1 MMNKT
6 QQLLKKGRQEINRAQ
21 KKRSLARFYNV
32 NSMCGNDWAIFRI
45 IIGARMTGKSYSVT
59 ERMCKLKKKLGDN
72 CKCYWLRIS
81 DLSTKQLLSNKASKL
96 VDADLVRK
104 YQLELTTKG
113 NVVYNHGKTFAE
125 VYPLS
130 SFGKMKGIAFFDKD
144 FKGKYFIALDEFQLE
159 IGERRTSFDIL
170 YNFVGFIENIA
181 RTTKNN
187 IELWLLGNNL
197 QEASEILKA
206 FDFIPQ
212 EYGRYYLKRKRC
224 IIDYIEPS
232 EDYLKDRKGSIADIL
247 GGSEMSNFTNEIEK
261 DFRLI
266 SKEKL
271 IKPQAIIKFGKNKDS
286 WYTLWNSNLIKRYN
300 GQNCPNVIAMRPYIS
315 QLFSMERRQNI
326 IDMYDMEAFKY
337 ATLVDKTYFESD
349 LKKIRTTK

>member
-1 MMNKT
+1 MNKT
-6 QQLLKKGRQEINRAQ
+6 QQLLKKGRQEIARAQ
-21 KKRSLARFYNV
+21 KKKSLARFYNL
-32 NSMCGNDWAIFRI
+32 NSMCGNDWSIFRI

-59 ERMCKLKKKLGDN
+59 ERMCNLKKKLGDN

-81 DLSTKQLLSNKASKL
+81 DLSTKQLLSNKAAKL
-96 VDADLVRK
+96 VDPDLQRK

-113 NVVYNHGKTFAE
+113 NVVFNHGKTFCE

-130 SFGKMKGIAFFDKD
+130 SFGKMKGIGFFDCE
-144 FKGKYFIALDEFQLE
+144 FKGKYFIVLDEFQLE
-159 IGERRTSFDIL
+159 QGERRTSFDIL
-170 YNFVGFIENIA
+170 YNFIGFVENIA

-187 IELWLLGNNL
+187 IEVWLLGNNL

-206 FDFIPQ
+206 FNFIP
-212 EYGRYYLKRKRC
+212 ETYGRYYLKRKRC
-224 IIDYIEPS
+224 IIDYLEPT
-232 EDYLKDRKGSIADIL
+232 EEYLKDRKGSIADIL

-349 LKKIRTTK
+349 LKKIRTQK

>member
-1 MMNKT
+1 MNKT
-6 QQLLKKGRQEINRAQ
+6 QRLLKNGRQELNRAQ

-59 ERMCKLKKKLGDN
+59 ERMCNLKKKLKDN

-81 DLSTKQLLSNKASKL
+81 DLSTKQLLSNKADKL
-96 VDADLVRK
+96 VDADLKRR

-113 NVVYNHGKTFAE
+113 NVVYDHGKTFAE

-130 SFGKMKGIAFFDKD
+130 SFGKMKGVAFFDKD
-144 FKGKYFIALDEFQLE
+144 YTGKYFIVLDEFQLE
-159 IGERRTSFDIL
+159 VGERRTSFDIL
-170 YNFVGFIENIA
+170 YNFIGFIENIA

-187 IELWLLGNNL
+187 IEVWLLGNNL

-206 FDFIPQ
+206 FSFIP
-212 EYGRYYLKRKRC
+212 ETYGRYYLKRKRC
-224 IIDYIEPS
+224 IV
-232 EDYLKDRKGSIADIL
+232 DYLQPTEEYLNDRKGSIADIL

-300 GQNCPNVIAMRPYIS
+300 GQNCTNVIAMRPYIS

>member
-1 MMNKT
+1 MNKT
-6 QQLLKKGRQEINRAQ
+6 QKLFKNGRQEINRAQ

-32 NSMCGNDWAIFRI
+32 NSMCGNDWSIFRI

-59 ERMCKLKKKLGDN
+59 ERMCNLKRKLGDG

-113 NVVYNHGKTFAE
+113 NVVYNHGKTFCE

-130 SFGKMKGIAFFDKD
+130 SFGKVKGIAFFDKD
-144 FKGKYFIALDEFQLE
+144 YTGKYFLVLDEFQLE

-170 YNFVGFIENIA
+170 YNFIGFVENIV
-181 RTTKNN
+181 RTTKSN
-187 IELWLLGNNL
+187 IEVWLLGNNL
-197 QEASEILKA
+197 QEVSEILKA

-212 EYGRYYLKRKRC
+212 EYGRYYLKRKKC
-224 IIDYIEPS
+224 IIDYIEAT
-232 EDYLKDRKGSIADIL
+232 EEYLKDRKGSIADIL

>member
-1 MMNKT
+1 MNRIR
-6 QQLLKKGRQEINRAQ
+6 KKLNEIARAQ
-21 KKRSLARFYNV
+21 KKRSLARFYNI
-32 NSMCGNDWAIFRI
+32 NSICGNDWAIFRI
-45 IIGARMTGKSYSVT
+45 LIGARMTGKSYSIT
-59 ERMCKLKKKLGDN
+59 DRMCKLKQKLGKD

-113 NVVYNHGKTFAE
+113 NVVFNRGKTFCE

-130 SFGKMKGIAFFDKD
+130 SFGKMKGVAFFDKD
-144 FKGKYFIALDEFQLE
+144 YKGKYFIVLDEFQLE

-170 YNFVGFIENIA
+170 YNFIGFVENIA

-187 IELWLLGNNL
+187 IEVWLLGNNL

-212 EYGRYYLKRKRC
+212 EYGRFYLKRKRC
-224 IIDYIEPS
+224 VIDYIEPTD
-232 EDYLKDRKGSIADIL
+232 DYIKDRKGSIADIL

-266 SKEKL
+266 YKGKLEK
-271 IKPQAIIKFGKNKDS
+271 PNAIIKFSKDKSS
-286 WYTLWNSNLIKRYN
+286 WFTAWDNNIIKRWN
-300 GQNCPNVIAMRPYIS
+300 GQTCTNVIAMRPYIS
-315 QLFSMERRQNI
+315 NFFSVELRQKV
-326 IDMYDMEAFKY
+326 IDSYDLESFRY
-337 ATLVDKTYFESD
+337 ATLVDKTYFESE
-349 LKKIRTTK
+349 LKKIRNK

>member
-1 MMNKT
+1 MNKT
-6 QQLLKKGRQEINRAQ
+6 QQLLKKGRQEIARAQ
-21 KKRSLARFYNV
+21 KKRSLARFVNL
-32 NSMCGNDWAIFRI
+32 NSMLGNDWALIYG
-45 IIGARMTGKSYSVT
+45 IIGGRMSGKSYSVCDRT
-59 ERMCKLKKKLGDN
+59 CNLKKRLGDG

-81 DLSTKQLLSNKASKL
+81 DLSTKQLLSNKADKL
-96 VDADLVRK
+96 VDPDLKRK

-113 NVVYNHGKTFAE
+113 NVVYDHGKTFAE

-130 SFGKMKGIAFFDKD
+130 SFGKMKGVAFFDKD
-144 FKGKYFIALDEFQLE
+144 YEGKYFIVLDEFQLE
-159 IGERRTSFDIL
+159 IGEKRTSFDIL
-170 YNFVGFIENIA
+170 YNFIGFIENIA

-187 IELWLLGNNL
+187 IEVWLLGNNL

-206 FDFIPQ
+206 FSFIP
-212 EYGRYYLKRKRC
+212 ETYGRYYLKRKRC

-232 EDYLKDRKGSIADIL
+232 EEYLKDRKGSIADIL

-300 GQNCPNVIAMRPYIS
+300 GQNCTNVIAMRPYIS

-326 IDMYDMEAFKY
+326 IDMYDLEAFKY

>member
-1 MMNKT
+1 MNKT

-45 IIGARMTGKSYSVT
+45 IIGARMTGKSYSVCD
-59 ERMCKLKKKLGDN
+59 RMCSLKRKLGDN

-113 NVVYNHGKTFAE
+113 NVVFNHGKTFCE

-130 SFGKMKGIAFFDKD
+130 SFGKMKGVAFFDKD
-144 FKGKYFIALDEFQLE
+144 FTGKYFIVLDEFQLE
-159 IGERRTSFDIL
+159 VGERRTSFDIL
-170 YNFVGFIENIA
+170 YNFIGFVENIA

-187 IELWLLGNNL
+187 IEVWLLGNNL

-206 FDFIPQ
+206 FSFIP
-212 EYGRYYLKRKRC
+212 ETYGRYYLKRKRC
-224 IIDYIEPS
+224 IIDYLAPTE
-232 EDYLKDRKGSIADIL
+232 EYLKDRKGSIADIL
-247 GGSEMSNFTNEIEK
+247 GGNEMSNFTNEIEK

-271 IKPQAIIKFGKNKDS
+271 IKPQAIIKFGKNRDS

-300 GQNCPNVIAMRPYIS
+300 GQNCSNVIAMRPYIS
-315 QLFSMERRQNI
+315 QLFSIERRQNI
-326 IDMYDMEAFKY
+326 IDMYDMEAFRY

>member
-1 MMNKT
+1 MNKT
-6 QQLLKKGRQEINRAQ
+6 QQLLKNGRQEINRAQ

-32 NSMCGNDWAIFRI
+32 NAMCGNDCSIFRI

-59 ERMCKLKKKLGDN
+59 ERMCNLKKKLRDG

-81 DLSTKQLLSNKASKL
+81 DLSTKQLLSNKAAKL
-96 VDADLVRK
+96 VDPDLSRK

-113 NVVYNHGKTFAE
+113 NVVYDHGRTFCE

-130 SFGKMKGIAFFDKD
+130 SFGKMKGLAFFDKD
-144 FKGKYFIALDEFQLE
+144 YEGKYFIVLDEFQLE
-159 IGERRTSFDIL
+159 VGERRTSFDIL
-170 YNFVGFIENIA
+170 YNFIGFIENIA

-187 IELWLLGNNL
+187 IEVWLLGNNL

-206 FDFIPQ
+206 FNFIP
-212 EYGRYYLKRKRC
+212 ETYGRYYLKRKRC
-224 IIDYIEPS
+224 IVDYLEPT
-232 EDYLKDRKGSIADIL
+232 EEYLKDRKGSIADIL

-300 GQNCPNVIAMRPYIS
+300 GQNCTNVIAMRPYIS

-337 ATLVDKTYFESD
+337 ATLVDKTCFESD
-349 LKKIRTTK
+349 LKKVRTTK

>member
-1 MMNKT
+1 MGKESRKALN
-6 QQLLKKGRQEINRAQ
+6 QIARAQ

-32 NSMCGNDWAIFRI
+32 NSMCGNDWSIFRI

-59 ERMCKLKKKLGDN
+59 ERMCNLKKKLGDN
-72 CKCYWLRIS
+72 CKAYWLRIS
-81 DLSTKQLLSNKASKL
+81 DLSTKQLLSNKAAKL
-96 VDADLVRK
+96 VDPDLSRK
-104 YQLELTTKG
+104 YQLELSTKG
-113 NVVYNHGKTFAE
+113 NVVYDHGKTFCE
-125 VYPLS
+125 VYPLA
-130 SFGKMKGIAFFDKD
+130 SFGKLKGLGFFDKD
-144 FKGKYFIALDEFQLE
+144 FTGKYFIVLDEFQLE
-159 IGERRTSFDIL
+159 QGERRTSFEIL
-170 YNFVGFIENIA
+170 YNFIGMLENIA

-187 IELWLLGNNL
+187 IEVWLLGNNL

-212 EYGRYYLKRKRC
+212 EYGRYYLRRKRC

-232 EDYLKDRKGSIADIL
+232 DDYLKDRKGSIADLL

-286 WYTLWNSNLIKRYN
+286 WYTLWSNNIIKRYN

>member
-1 MMNKT
+1 
-6 QQLLKKGRQEINRAQ
+6 
-21 KKRSLARFYNV
+21 
-32 NSMCGNDWAIFRI
+32 MCGNDWSIFRI

-59 ERMCKLKKKLGDN
+59 ERMCQLKKKLKDQ

-81 DLSTKQLLSNKASKL
+81 DLSTKQLLANKASKL
-96 VDADLVRK
+96 VDPDLQRK
-104 YQLELTTKG
+104 YQLELSTKG
-113 NVVYNHGKTFAE
+113 NVVYDHGKSFCE

-144 FKGKYFIALDEFQLE
+144 FQGKYFLVLDEFQLE

-170 YNFVGFIENIA
+170 YNFIGFVENIA

-187 IELWLLGNNL
+187 IEVWLLGNNL

-206 FDFIPQ
+206 FNFIPQ

-232 EDYLKDRKGSIADIL
+232 EEYLNDRKGSIADIL

-271 IKPQAIIKFGKNKDS
+271 IKPQAIIKFGKNRDS
-286 WYTLWNSNLIKRYN
+286 WYTLWSGNIIKRYN
-300 GQNCPNVIAMRPYIS
+300 GQTCPNVIAMRPYIS

-337 ATLVDKTYFESD
+337 ATLVDKTYFESE
-349 LKKIRTTK
+349 LKKIRTQK

>member
-1 MMNKT
+1 MSKESRKALN
-6 QQLLKKGRQEINRAQ
+6 QIARAQ

-32 NSMCGNDWAIFRI
+32 NSMCGNDWSIFRI

-59 ERMCKLKKKLGDN
+59 ERMCNLKKKLGDN

-104 YQLELTTKG
+104 YQLELSTKG
-113 NVVYNHGKTFAE
+113 NVVYDHGRTFCE

-130 SFGKMKGIAFFDKD
+130 SFGKMKGVAFFDKD
-144 FKGKYFIALDEFQLE
+144 FKGKYFIVLDEFQLE
-159 IGERRTSFDIL
+159 QGERRTSFDIL
-170 YNFVGFIENIA
+170 YNFIGFIENIA
-181 RTTKNN
+181 RTTKSN

-206 FDFIPQ
+206 FNFIPQ
-212 EYGRYYLKRKRC
+212 EYGRYYLRRKRC

-232 EDYLKDRKGSIADIL
+232 EDYLKDRKGSIADLL

-286 WYTLWNSNLIKRYN
+286 WYTLWSNNIIKRYN
-300 GQNCPNVIAMRPYIS
+300 GQTCQNVIAMRPYIS

-326 IDMYDMEAFKY
+326 IDMYDLEAFKY

-349 LKKIRTTK
+349 LKKIRTQK

>member
-1 MMNKT
+1 MGKNTRKALA
-6 QQLLKKGRQEINRAQ
+6 QIARAQ

-59 ERMCKLKKKLGDN
+59 ERMCNLKKKLGDN

-81 DLSTKQLLSNKASKL
+81 DLSTKQLLANKASKL

-113 NVVYNHGKTFAE
+113 NVVYDHGKTFCE

-130 SFGKMKGIAFFDKD
+130 SFGKMKGIAFYDKD
-144 FKGKYFIALDEFQLE
+144 FQGKYFLVLDEFQLE

-170 YNFVGFIENIA
+170 YNFIGFVENIA
-181 RTTKNN
+181 RTTKSN

-206 FDFIPQ
+206 FNFIPQ
-212 EYGRYYLKRKRC
+212 EYGRYFLRRKRC
-224 IIDYIEPS
+224 IIDYIEPT
-232 EDYLKDRKGSIADIL
+232 EEYLNDRKGSIADLL

-261 DFRLI
+261 DLRLI

-286 WYTLWNSNLIKRYN
+286 WYTLWSNNIIKRYN
-300 GQNCPNVIAMRPYIS
+300 GQTCPNVIAMRPYIS

-349 LKKIRTTK
+349 LKKIRLTK

>member
-1 MMNKT
+1 MNKT

>member
-1 MMNKT
+1 MSKESRKALN
-6 QQLLKKGRQEINRAQ
+6 QIARAQ

-32 NSMCGNDWAIFRI
+32 NSMCGNDWSIFRI

-59 ERMCKLKKKLGDN
+59 ERMCNLKKKLGDN

-81 DLSTKQLLSNKASKL
+81 DLSTKQLLSNKAAKL
-96 VDADLVRK
+96 VDPDLQRK

-113 NVVYNHGKTFAE
+113 NVVYDHGKSFCE

-130 SFGKMKGIAFFDKD
+130 SFGKMKGVAFFDKD
-144 FKGKYFIALDEFQLE
+144 YEGKYFIALDEFQLE

-170 YNFVGFIENIA
+170 YNFIGFIENIA

-187 IELWLLGNNL
+187 IEVWLLGNNL

-212 EYGRYYLKRKRC
+212 GYGRYYLRRKRC

-232 EDYLKDRKGSIADIL
+232 EEYLKDRKGSIADLL

-286 WYTLWNSNLIKRYN
+286 WYTLWSNNIIKRYN
-300 GQNCPNVIAMRPYIS
+300 GQTCQNVIAMRPYIS

-326 IDMYDMEAFKY
+326 IDTYDMEAFKY

-349 LKKIRTTK
+349 LKKIRTQK